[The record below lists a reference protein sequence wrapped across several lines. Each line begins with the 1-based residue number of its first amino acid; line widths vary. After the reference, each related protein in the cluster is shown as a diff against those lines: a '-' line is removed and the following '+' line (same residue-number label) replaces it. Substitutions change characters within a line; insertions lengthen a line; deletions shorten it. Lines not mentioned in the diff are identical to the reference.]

1 MNSRIKKLKHCTTAE
16 TLRNSF
22 WYLKYYVQDYDGN
35 TQLHDFIICSPTYDN
50 DIKKLIDS
58 TWPAS
63 LLNTQNNYG
72 MSALHLAAIGN
83 QSDIIRK
90 LIVAGANPY
99 ARDSQGCIPL
109 HYACGFG
116 NDDAIIPLTRAI
128 SDEEKTKMQ
137 SKQLTIPNL
146 KKSLYTR
153 NFKGETPFHFVAR
166 FGYANIVK
174 IFIENKLV

>member
-1 MNSRIKKLKHCTTAE
+1 MDQKVKESEYDVKDQSPVNCWFS
-16 TLRNSF
+16 S
-22 WYLKYYVQDYDGN
+22 YYVQDYDGN
-35 TQLHDFIICSPTYDN
+35 TQLHKFMLHTPIYD
-50 DIKKLIDS
+50 KLVEALVDA

-72 MSALHLAAIGN
+72 VTVLHLAAKKG
-83 QSDIIRK
+83 QSDIVRQ

-109 HYACGFG
+109 HYACGFN
-116 NDDAIIPLTRAI
+116 NDKAIVPLTKAI

-146 KKSLYTR
+146 PESLYAR
-153 NFKGETPFHFVAR
+153 NFKDESPFHFVAR